1 MKYKIIS
8 NENPMMGLVFK
19 GYPIV
24 ISGEKRIW
32 NDETSG
38 QSYPSNH
45 CEAFLEDDEV
55 NHLKKLKSY
64 YPFRY
69 VFAVVCDE
77 KTTYWANQTRHSLNK
92 FLKSQHNVVFLL
104 ENKVNKEN

>member
-8 NENPMMGLVFK
+8 NESPMMGLIFK
-19 GYPIV
+19 GSISV

-32 NDETSG
+32 NEETIG
-38 QSYPSNH
+38 QSYPFSH

-55 NHLKKLKSY
+55 NHLKRLKSY

-69 VFAVVCDE
+69 VFAVVCDGV
-77 KTTYWANQTRHSLNK
+77 TTYWANPTKHSLNK
-92 FLKSQHNVVFLL
+92 FLKSQYNVVFLL
-104 ENKVNKEN
+104 ENK